1 MSFAKEKEPVPG
13 HHETQF
19 HLLPNERSRPL
30 PPHPQ
35 SRPKSREASGNHG
48 FTRIESETCERD
60 FRGIPGFVSIQVR
73 TKIGKN
79 TRIYNFVFA
88 IFIVMST
95 NTQRIIRTSTSG
107 SGEKELQPDR
117 STSNSGFSSCGGPLW
132 EGGASSAGIL
142 HLQVP
147 CTCNKRRRH
156 RFSSVW
162 VDFLVDFFASTVAS
176 TARSAERR
184 KNEKGSTTVRL
195 SSLFF
200 SRGDWIRTSDHTP
213 PRVEILFCR

>member
-19 HLLPNERSRPL
+19 HLLQNERSRPL

-60 FRGIPGFVSIQVR
+60 FRGIPGFVSIQAR

-88 IFIVMST
+88 IFIVIPT

-117 STSNSGFSSCGGPLW
+117 STSISGFSSCGGPLW
-132 EGGASSAGIL
+132 EGEASSAGIL
-142 HLQVP
+142 RLQVP
-147 CTCNKRRRH
+147 CTRNKRRKH
-156 RFSSVW
+156 RFSSV
-162 VDFLVDFFASTVAS
+162 LVDFFASTATS
-176 TARSAERR
+176 TARSADRR
-184 KNEKGSTTVRL
+184 NNEKGSTI
-195 SSLFF
+195 S
-200 SRGDWIRTSDHTP
+200 
-213 PRVEILFCR
+213 